1 MNVSYNKL
9 WYLLIDKKMK
19 KKELQAKAGLTGYVM
34 NQLSKDE
41 TVTTD
46 TLGKICAALGCKIE
60 DIVDFIPEEKNA

>member
-34 NQLSKDE
+34 NQLSKDD

>member
-1 MNVSYNKL
+1 MTVTYKKL

-34 NQLSKDE
+34 NQLSKDD

-46 TLGKICAALGCKIE
+46 TLCKICAALGCKIE